1 MTELHQL
8 ESDLGRLRAMVG
20 SLNVHE
26 SRAWTEQEKVRL
38 SNEIRWCVDALN
50 ELGRRL
56 TIVQR

>member
-1 MTELHQL
+1 
-8 ESDLGRLRAMVG
+8 MVG